1 MKRYCPLAVLAV
13 LTVTCFGTPCFAE
26 EQTPLDVAAI
36 SKPSGEEAAT
46 PPAEV
51 KVAPL
56 GSPAKAAPLGSPT
69 KPVVATLG
77 KPGKPKFAMK
87 MTGVGG
93 AGAAAPDRAAEVKR
107 LIDAYHGIAISYYD
121 RMVLAATTKEIAAA
135 KPHEPSA
142 RALRPIV
149 RLLAEVVAVD
159 PTDEAALDALLF
171 LNKYVGVPIID
182 EALAEAVL
190 EDGTQGVDP
199 NFLVLEHH
207 ADNPKVADS
216 LKFLPQSPETDKFLL
231 ALFKKTYSPNVRA
244 AAGIRLINSH
254 QQKGNIPFAVRL
266 AELMAEDRYLDG
278 VPITP
283 RPTGP
288 TAREWA
294 EGKLREIN
302 LVSVGKVIP
311 EVSGEKLGG
320 GMEQISDYRGKVVVL
335 DVWATW
341 CGPCVAMIPHQ
352 REMAERFHDQPF
364 ALVSVSCD
372 TERETLEEFLEANA
386 MPWNHWWVGA
396 DGELKKS
403 LNIGLFPTIIVLD
416 AKGVIRFKN
425 IKNEELEEA
434 VEELIREAKEV
445 GSTS

>member
-1 MKRYCPLAVLAV
+1 
-13 LTVTCFGTPCFAE
+13 
-26 EQTPLDVAAI
+26 
-36 SKPSGEEAAT
+36 
-46 PPAEV
+46 
-51 KVAPL
+51 
-56 GSPAKAAPLGSPT
+56 
-69 KPVVATLG
+69 
-77 KPGKPKFAMK
+77 MK
-87 MTGVGG
+87 MTGEGG
-93 AGAAAPDRAAEVKR
+93 AGVANPDRAAEVKR

-121 RMVLAATTKEIAAA
+121 RMVLAASAEEIVAA
-135 KPHEPSA
+135 KRHEPSA

-171 LNKYVGVPIID
+171 LNKYVGVPILD
-182 EALAEAVL
+182 ETLAEAVL
-190 EDGTQGVDP
+190 KDGTQGVDP
-199 NFLVLEHH
+199 NALVLEHH
-207 ADNPKVADS
+207 TNNPKVADS
-216 LKFLPQSPETDKFLL
+216 LKVLPESPATDKFLL

-244 AAGIRLINSH
+244 AAGIRLINSL
-254 QQKGNIPFAVRL
+254 QRTGNIAYAVQL
-266 AELMAEDRYLDG
+266 AELMSEDRYLDG

-320 GMEQISDYRGKVVVL
+320 GVERISDYRGKVVVL

-352 REMAERFHDQPF
+352 REMAERFYDKPF

-372 TERETLEEFLEANA
+372 TERETLEDFLKTNA
-386 MPWNHWWVGA
+386 MPWNHWWVGG
-396 DGELKKS
+396 DSELKKS

-434 VEELIREAKEV
+434 VEELIQEAKEV